1 MSDHWNSIANLL
13 KTPSLGPTAK
23 KTDGPAKPLK
33 ATSLV
38 DQTVPVEE
46 SASPVP
52 EPAKSKAE
60 PSRLRSSWDA
70 VATFF
75 GVATPENSQEDQ
87 PKSNVSS
94 DSKLDALATP
104 KSVTSGNRKSKPSMW
119 GETVEKRIIES
130 EAPNPPT
137 RLAENNELPLD
148 GESRDRG
155 RSRGRERSPRV
166 DDAAVRSDQ
175 ETRRVPQT
183 QRDQE
188 PGTVDPD
195 RRSHRQQPRR
205 GRQADVR
212 ADAPFAESAM
222 DSGLNDENS
231 KLDSENLD
239 RNDSPRSEPSRT
251 PRGRGQRSPSENG
264 DVRPE
269 RTNSSERHTRPERA
283 GREDR
288 PDRPPRSDSADRP
301 DRADRPQRPARQDDS
316 DRPARPHRAEGS
328 VRPDHSRAESSER
341 PSRTDRGDRPSRVD
355 RAERPPRAEGAGRA
369 ERPSH
374 AEGAGRAERPSHA
387 EGAERNER
395 PPRTDRSEQSDRPA
409 RADRP
414 ARSESAD
421 RPARDRPARSDRT
434 SSPREEHG
442 VRDGN
447 APRRPRPSS
456 PTISKNPSGFGEGI
470 HDDDTFE
477 FIDDTSKIH
486 DDYES
491 LDDRVETDSDDSGSR
506 DLAERESRPRRR
518 RGRGQR
524 SEARGNENVDIPS
537 DPRDVDE
544 DRDIDDDSGELIG
557 RNSRIPSWQDAIGTL
572 VATNMENH
580 QRNQSQSR
588 GPRGRGPRRDR

>member
-38 DQTVPVEE
+38 EQTVPVEE
-46 SASPVP
+46 TVSAVP

-87 PKSNVSS
+87 SKSNVSS
-94 DSKLDALATP
+94 DSKLDAIATP
-104 KSVTSGNRKSKPSMW
+104 KSVASGNRKSKPSMW
-119 GETVEKRIIES
+119 GETVEERIIES
-130 EAPNPPT
+130 EATNTPT
-137 RLAENNELPLD
+137 RLAENAELPLD

-166 DDAAVRSDQ
+166 DDVAVRSDQ
-175 ETRRVPQT
+175 EPRRVPQT

-222 DSGLNDENS
+222 ESGLNDESS

-239 RNDSPRSEPSRT
+239 RNDSPRSEPSRA

-264 DVRPE
+264 DVQPE
-269 RTNSSERHTRPERA
+269 RTNSPERHTRPERA
-283 GREDR
+283 GREER
-288 PDRPPRSDSADRP
+288 PDRPPRSNSADRP

-328 VRPDHSRAESSER
+328 VRPDHSERPARTESSER
-341 PSRTDRGDRPSRVD
+341 PSRTDRGDGPSRAD
-355 RAERPPRAEGAGRA
+355 RAERPPRAEGAGRSERPPHA
-369 ERPSH
+369 ERT
-374 AEGAGRAERPSHA
+374 SHA

-395 PPRTDRSEQSDRPA
+395 SPRADRPEQSDRPT
-409 RADRP
+409 RTDRP
-414 ARSESAD
+414 VRSESAD
-421 RPARDRPARSDRT
+421 RATPRDRPARSDRT

-456 PTISKNPSGFGEGI
+456 PTIAKKPSGFGEGI

-477 FIDDTSKIH
+477 FVDDSSKIH
-486 DDYES
+486 DDYEL
-491 LDDRVETDSDDSGSR
+491 LDDRVETDSDESDSR

-524 SEARGNENVDIPS
+524 SEARSNENVDSVS